1 MNEGTSM
8 KALSTK
14 ISLLLIAALGLS
26 GCGYH
31 TAGHFNQLPRNLQTI
46 AIPAFVNQ
54 SASYRIEQ
62 RLTAAVIREFTTR
75 TRYHIENEPGPDAD
89 ATLKGWVISTSES
102 PSTYDSQTGRA
113 ASVLITVNMKVS
125 LIDRHGKSLYENPS
139 YIFREE
145 YQVSQELTS
154 FFEEDS
160 PAFDRLSRNFARTLV
175 SNVLEGF

>member
-1 MNEGTSM
+1 M
-8 KALSTK
+8 KPASG
-14 ISLLLIAALGLS
+14 LIAALALWLT

-31 TAGHFNQLPRNLQTI
+31 TAGHFNQLPQSVQTI
-46 AIPAFVNQ
+46 AIPAFINQ
-54 SASYRIEQ
+54 SGTYKIEQ
-62 RLTAAVIREFTTR
+62 RLTAAVVREFVTR
-75 TRYHIENEPGPDAD
+75 TRYHIENEPSEDAD
-89 ATLKGWVISTSES
+89 ATLKGWVISASES
-102 PSTYDSQTGRA
+102 PATYDSQTGRA

-125 LIDRHGKSLYENPS
+125 LIDRHGKALYQNPS
-139 YIFREE
+139 YVFREQ

>member
-1 MNEGTSM
+1 VG
-8 KALSTK
+8 
-14 ISLLLIAALGLS
+14 
-26 GCGYH
+26 
-31 TAGHFNQLPRNLQTI
+31 
-46 AIPAFVNQ
+46 
-54 SASYRIEQ
+54 
-62 RLTAAVIREFTTR
+62 REFVTR
-75 TRYHIENEPGPDAD
+75 TSYHIENETSADAD

-102 PSTYDSQTGRA
+102 PATYDSQTGRA

-125 LIDRHGKSLYENPS
+125 MTDRHGKLLYENPS

-175 SNVLEGF
+175 SNLLEGF